1 MEDSFEKMKL
11 EKWILK
17 IIKYLSYKEPTEVQ
31 KYVIPQILKDKSVI
45 AISKTGTGKTAS
57 FCLPILSELSKN
69 PFGLYSIILEPTREL
84 VLQVEEKLKLF
95 STGFNL
101 RMCSI
106 IGGEDYTTQLKE
118 LDKIPHIIIAT
129 PGRLV
134 SFLEN
139 NYIKLVDNLRY
150 FVMDE
155 FDQLLDDTI
164 KPDIDKIIT
173 YLPDD
178 RITLFFSATI
188 MQTKEELKKYLGKN
202 DKDEIF
208 YYNNN
213 TDEKI
218 DDIIKDTN
226 INKEKNKDNDKDD
239 KDKDD
244 KDKEIKKKNKIIPLK
259 IKNRINEDIS
269 LKYILVP
276 QKLKEHYLLY
286 LLRNRYKETNTLIF
300 VNHVKQCDFLYNL
313 CKLFEIK
320 VSHLHSKMTQKNR
333 REDLQKFKGSM
344 TNILISTDLA
354 SRGLDIKQC
363 DLVINFD
370 IPLSSLTFI
379 HRAGRTGRI
388 GNKGLCI
395 SLVSQYDVEVLNGI
409 EEDLNADFKEIEDI
423 DQDEIMVD
431 TGLVS
436 KGIKLTKM
444 KMIKEEKSK

>member
-164 KPDIDKIIT
+164 KPDTDKIIT

-202 DKDEIF
+202 NKDEIF

-226 INKEKNKDNDKDD
+226 INKEKNKDN
-239 KDKDD
+239 DKDD

>member
-17 IIKYLSYKEPTEVQ
+17 VIKYLSYKEPTEVQ

-69 PFGLYSIILEPTREL
+69 PFGLYSIILEPTSEL

-202 DKDEIF
+202 DKEEIF

-226 INKEKNKDNDKDD
+226 INKEKNKDN
-239 KDKDD
+239 DKDD

>member
-1 MEDSFEKMKL
+1 MVDSFDDMKL
-11 EKWILK
+11 EKWIK
-17 IIKYLSYKEPTEVQ
+17 KVIAYLSYKNPTIVQ
-31 KYVIPQILKDKSVI
+31 KYIIPQILNDKSVI
-45 AISKTGTGKTAS
+45 AVSKTGTGKTAS
-57 FCLPILSELSKN
+57 FCLPILSELSKD
-69 PFGLYSIILEPTREL
+69 PYGLYSIILEPTREL
-84 VLQVEEKLKLF
+84 VIQVEEKLKLF

-134 SFLEN
+134 TFLEN
-139 NYIKLVDNLRY
+139 NYIKLVQNLKY

-155 FDQLLDDTI
+155 FDQLLNDTI
-164 KPDIDKIIT
+164 KPDIEKIIKF
-173 YLPDD
+173 LPED
-178 RITLFFSATI
+178 RKTLFFSATI
-188 MQTKEELKKYLGKN
+188 VQTINELKKYLGKN
-202 DKDEIF
+202 DTGELY

-213 TDEKI
+213 EDINDE
-218 DDIIKDTN
+218 
-226 INKEKNKDNDKDD
+226 
-239 KDKDD
+239 
-244 KDKEIKKKNKIIPLK
+244 KEIKEIKDDEQKDNNNSIPMKIKNKI
-259 IKNRINEDIS
+259 NEDVD

-286 LLRNRYKETNTLIF
+286 LLRNKYKETNCLIF

-313 CKLFEIK
+313 CKLFELK
-320 VSHLHSKMTQKNR
+320 VSHLHSKMTQRNR
-333 REDLQKFKGSM
+333 REDLQKFKGS
-344 TNILISTDLA
+344 ISRFLISTDLA

-370 IPLSSLTFI
+370 MPHTSQTFI

-395 SLVSQYDVEVLNGI
+395 SFVSQHDIELLNGI
-409 EEDLNADFKEIEDI
+409 ESELDADFKEIENI

-444 KMIKEEKSK
+444 KMIKEEKK

>member
-1 MEDSFEKMKL
+1 MEETFEQMKL
-11 EKWILK
+11 EKWIK
-17 IIKYLSYKEPTEVQ
+17 KVIKYLSYKEPTEVQ
-31 KYVIPQILKDKSVI
+31 KYIIPQILNDKSVI

-57 FCLPILSELSKN
+57 FCLPIISELSKD
-69 PFGLYSIILEPTREL
+69 PFGLYAIILEPTREL

-139 NYIKLVDNLRY
+139 NYVKLVQNLRY

-155 FDQLLDDTI
+155 FDQLLDETI

-202 DKDEIF
+202 DKEEIY

-213 TDEKI
+213 TDEKLE
-218 DDIIKDTN
+218 DLIKNENELDKT
-226 INKEKNKDNDKDD
+226 KEKDGNKKSS
-239 KDKDD
+239 
-244 KDKEIKKKNKIIPLK
+244 KIIPLK

-286 LLRNRYKETNTLIF
+286 LLRNRYKDTNTLIF

-320 VSHLHSKMTQKNR
+320 VSHLHSKMTQKKR

-409 EEDLNADFKEIEDI
+409 EEDLSADFKEIEDI

-444 KMIKEEKSK
+444 KMIKEGKNK

>member
-1 MEDSFEKMKL
+1 MVDSFDDMKL
-11 EKWILK
+11 EKWIK
-17 IIKYLSYKEPTEVQ
+17 KVIAYLSYKNPTIVQ
-31 KYVIPQILKDKSVI
+31 KYIIPEILNDKSVI

-57 FCLPILSELSKN
+57 FCLPILSELSKD
-69 PFGLYSIILEPTREL
+69 PYGLYSIILEPTREL
-84 VLQVEEKLKLF
+84 VIQVEEKLKLF

-134 SFLEN
+134 TFLEN
-139 NYIKLVDNLRY
+139 NYIKLVQNLKY
-150 FVMDE
+150 FVLDE
-155 FDQLLDDTI
+155 FDQLLNDTI
-164 KPDIDKIIT
+164 RPDIEKIIKF
-173 YLPDD
+173 LPED
-178 RITLFFSATI
+178 RKTLFFSATI
-188 MQTKEELKKYLGKN
+188 VQTKNELKKYLGKN
-202 DKDEIF
+202 DTGELY

-213 TDEKI
+213 EDINDE
-218 DDIIKDTN
+218 
-226 INKEKNKDNDKDD
+226 
-239 KDKDD
+239 
-244 KDKEIKKKNKIIPLK
+244 KEIKDEEEQKNNNSIPMKIKNKI
-259 IKNRINEDIS
+259 NEDVD

-286 LLRNRYKETNTLIF
+286 LLRNKYKETSCLIF

-313 CKLFEIK
+313 CKLFELK
-320 VSHLHSKMTQKNR
+320 VSHLHSKMTQRNR
-333 REDLQKFKGSM
+333 REDLQKFKGS
-344 TNILISTDLA
+344 ISRFLISTDLA

-370 IPLSSLTFI
+370 MPHTSQTFI

-395 SLVSQYDVEVLNGI
+395 SFVSQHDIELLNGI
-409 EEDLNADFKEIEDI
+409 ESELDADFKEIEDI

-444 KMIKEEKSK
+444 KMIKEEKK

>member
-1 MEDSFEKMKL
+1 MEETFEQMKL
-11 EKWILK
+11 EKWIK
-17 IIKYLSYKEPTEVQ
+17 KVIKYLSYKEPTEVQ
-31 KYVIPQILKDKSVI
+31 KYIIPQILNDKSII

-57 FCLPILSELSKN
+57 FCLPIISELSKD
-69 PFGLYSIILEPTREL
+69 PFGLYAIILEPTREL

-139 NYIKLVDNLRY
+139 NYVKLVQNLRY

-155 FDQLLDDTI
+155 FDQLLDETI

-202 DKDEIF
+202 DKEEIY

-213 TDEKI
+213 TDEKLENL
-218 DDIIKDTN
+218 IKNENELDKT
-226 INKEKNKDNDKDD
+226 KEKDGNKKSS
-239 KDKDD
+239 
-244 KDKEIKKKNKIIPLK
+244 KIIPLK

-286 LLRNRYKETNTLIF
+286 LLRNRYKDTNTLIF

-409 EEDLNADFKEIEDI
+409 EEDLSADFKEIEDI

-444 KMIKEEKSK
+444 KMIKEGKNK

>member
-1 MEDSFEKMKL
+1 MESSFENMKL
-11 EKWILK
+11 EKWIK
-17 IIKYLSYKEPTEVQ
+17 KVINYLSYKEPTIVQ
-31 KYVIPQILKDKSVI
+31 KYIIPQILNDKSVI
-45 AISKTGTGKTAS
+45 AVSKTGTGKTAS
-57 FCLPILSELSKN
+57 FCLPILSELSKD
-69 PFGLYSIILEPTREL
+69 PYGLYSIILEPTREL

-106 IGGEDYTTQLKE
+106 IGGEDYTTQLKG

-134 SFLEN
+134 TFLEN
-139 NYIKLVDNLRY
+139 NSIKLVQNLKY

-155 FDQLLDDTI
+155 FDQLLNDTI
-164 KPDIDKIIT
+164 KPEVDKIIT
-173 YLPDD
+173 FLPED
-178 RITLFFSATI
+178 RKTLFFSATI
-188 MQTKEELKKYLGKN
+188 AQSINELKKYLGKN
-202 DKDEIF
+202 DKNELF

-213 TDEKI
+213 ENINNKI
-218 DDIIKDTN
+218 EITENENENKKNQKDKNDNKEGTN
-226 INKEKNKDNDKDD
+226 IQTK
-239 KDKDD
+239 
-244 KDKEIKKKNKIIPLK
+244 IKNKI
-259 IKNRINEDIS
+259 NEDVD

-276 QKLKEHYLLY
+276 QKLKEHYLLH
-286 LLRNRYKETNTLIF
+286 LLRNKYRETNCLVF

-313 CKLFEIK
+313 CKLFELK
-320 VSHLHSKMTQKNR
+320 VSHLHSKMTQRNR
-333 REDLQKFKGSM
+333 REDLQKFKGSIS
-344 TNILISTDLA
+344 TVLISTDLA
-354 SRGLDIKQC
+354 SRGLDIRQC

-370 IPLSSLTFI
+370 MPITSQTFI

-395 SLVSQYDVEVLNGI
+395 SFVSQHDIELLNGI
-409 EEDLNADFKEIEDI
+409 ESDLNADFNEIEDI

-444 KMIKEEKSK
+444 KMIKEGKK

>member
-1 MEDSFEKMKL
+1 MESSFENMKL
-11 EKWILK
+11 EKWIK
-17 IIKYLSYKEPTEVQ
+17 KVINYLSYKEPTIVQ
-31 KYVIPQILKDKSVI
+31 KYIIPQILNDKSVI
-45 AISKTGTGKTAS
+45 AVSKTGTGKTAS
-57 FCLPILSELSKN
+57 FCLPILSELSKD
-69 PFGLYSIILEPTREL
+69 PYGLYSIILEPTREL

-106 IGGEDYTTQLKE
+106 IGGEDYTTQLKG

-134 SFLEN
+134 TFLEN
-139 NYIKLVDNLRY
+139 NSIKLVQNLKY

-155 FDQLLDDTI
+155 FDQLLNDTI
-164 KPDIDKIIT
+164 KPEVDKIIT
-173 YLPDD
+173 FLPED
-178 RITLFFSATI
+178 RKTLFFSATI
-188 MQTKEELKKYLGKN
+188 AQSINELKKYLGKN
-202 DKDEIF
+202 DKNELF

-213 TDEKI
+213 E
-218 DDIIKDTN
+218 N
-226 INKEKNKDNDKDD
+226 INNKIEITENENENKKNEKEKNNN
-239 KDKDD
+239 
-244 KDKEIKKKNKIIPLK
+244 KEDTNVQTKIKNKI
-259 IKNRINEDIS
+259 NEDVD

-276 QKLKEHYLLY
+276 QKLKEHYLLH
-286 LLRNRYKETNTLIF
+286 LLRNKYRETNCLVF

-313 CKLFEIK
+313 CKLFELK
-320 VSHLHSKMTQKNR
+320 VSHLHSKMTQRNR
-333 REDLQKFKGSM
+333 REDLQKFKGSIS
-344 TNILISTDLA
+344 TVLISTDLA
-354 SRGLDIKQC
+354 SRGLDIRQC

-370 IPLSSLTFI
+370 MPITSQTFI

-395 SLVSQYDVEVLNGI
+395 SFVSQHDIELLNGI
-409 EEDLNADFKEIEDI
+409 ESDLNADFNEIEDI

-444 KMIKEEKSK
+444 KMIKEEKK

>member
-1 MEDSFEKMKL
+1 MEDSFEKMRL
-11 EKWILK
+11 EKWIK
-17 IIKYLSYKEPTEVQ
+17 KVINYLSYKEPTEVQ
-31 KYVIPQILKDKSVI
+31 KYVIPQILKEKNVI

-69 PFGLYSIILEPTREL
+69 PFGLYAIILEPTREL

-106 IGGEDYTTQLKE
+106 IGGEDFTTQLNE

-139 NYIKLVDNLRY
+139 NYIKLVQNLRY

-155 FDQLLDDTI
+155 FDQLLDETI

-173 YLPDD
+173 YLPDE

-188 MQTKEELKKYLGKN
+188 MQTKEELKKYIGKN
-202 DKDEIF
+202 NKDEIY

-213 TDEKI
+213 TDEKLE
-218 DDIIKDTN
+218 DIVKKDGSGE
-226 INKEKNKDNDKDD
+226 KEKEKDLNVN
-239 KDKDD
+239 
-244 KDKEIKKKNKIIPLK
+244 KKNKKIIPLK
-259 IKNRINEDIS
+259 IKNRINEDVS

-333 REDLQKFKGSM
+333 REDLQKFKGSL

-395 SLVSQYDVEVLNGI
+395 SFVSQYDVEVLNGI
-409 EEDLNADFKEIEDI
+409 EDDLNADFKEIEDI

-444 KMIKEEKSK
+444 KLIKEGKNK

>member
-1 MEDSFEKMKL
+1 MENTFENMKL
-11 EKWILK
+11 EKWIK
-17 IIKYLSYKEPTEVQ
+17 KVINYLSYKEPTIVQ
-31 KYVIPQILKDKSVI
+31 KYIIPQILNNKSVI

-57 FCLPILSELSKN
+57 FCLPILSELSKD
-69 PFGLYSIILEPTREL
+69 PYGLYSIILEPTREL

-106 IGGEDYTTQLKE
+106 IGGEDYTSQLIE

-134 SFLEN
+134 AFLEN
-139 NYIKLVDNLRY
+139 KSIKLVQNLKY

-155 FDQLLDDTI
+155 FDQLLNDTI
-164 KPDIDKIIT
+164 KPDVDKIIN

-178 RITLFFSATI
+178 RKTLFFSATI
-188 MQTKEELKKYLGKN
+188 AQSIDDLKKYMGKN
-202 DKDEIF
+202 DKEELF
-208 YYNNN
+208 YFNNN
-213 TDEKI
+213 EDINNKAIEK
-218 DDIIKDTN
+218 
-226 INKEKNKDNDKDD
+226 KENP
-239 KDKDD
+239 
-244 KDKEIKKKNKIIPLK
+244 EIENKIIPMK
-259 IKNRINEDIS
+259 IKNRINEDVN

-286 LLRNRYKETNTLIF
+286 LLRNKYRETNCLVF

-313 CKLFEIK
+313 CKLFELK
-320 VSHLHSKMTQKNR
+320 VSHLNSKMTQRNR
-333 REDLQKFKGSM
+333 REDLQKFKGSIS
-344 TNILISTDLA
+344 TILISTDLA

-370 IPLSSLTFI
+370 MPLSSQTFI

-395 SLVSQYDVEVLNGI
+395 SFISQHDIELLNDI
-409 EEDLNADFKEIEDI
+409 ESDLNADFKEIEDI

-431 TGLVS
+431 TGLIS

-444 KMIKEEKSK
+444 KMIKEEKK

>member
-239 KDKDD
+239 KDK
-244 KDKEIKKKNKIIPLK
+244 EIKKKNKIIPLK

-395 SLVSQYDVEVLNGI
+395 SLVSQYDIEVLNGI

>member
-1 MEDSFEKMKL
+1 MVDSFDDMKL
-11 EKWILK
+11 EKWIK
-17 IIKYLSYKEPTEVQ
+17 KVIAYLSYKRPTIVQ
-31 KYVIPQILKDKSVI
+31 KYIIPEILKDKSVI

-57 FCLPILSELSKN
+57 FCLPILSELSKD
-69 PFGLYSIILEPTREL
+69 PYGLYSIILEPTREL
-84 VLQVEEKLKLF
+84 VIQVEEKLKLF

-134 SFLEN
+134 TFLEN
-139 NYIKLVDNLRY
+139 NYIKLVQNLKY
-150 FVMDE
+150 FVLDE
-155 FDQLLDDTI
+155 FDQLLNDTI
-164 KPDIDKIIT
+164 RPDIEKIIKF
-173 YLPDD
+173 LPED
-178 RITLFFSATI
+178 RKTLFFSATI
-188 MQTKEELKKYLGKN
+188 MQTKNELKKYLGKN
-202 DKDEIF
+202 DTGELY

-213 TDEKI
+213 EDINDE
-218 DDIIKDTN
+218 
-226 INKEKNKDNDKDD
+226 
-239 KDKDD
+239 
-244 KDKEIKKKNKIIPLK
+244 KEIKDNEEQKNNNTIPMKIKNKI
-259 IKNRINEDIS
+259 NEDVD

-286 LLRNRYKETNTLIF
+286 LLRNKYKETSCLIF

-313 CKLFEIK
+313 CKLFELK
-320 VSHLHSKMTQKNR
+320 VSHLHSKMTQRNR
-333 REDLQKFKGSM
+333 REDLQKFKGS
-344 TNILISTDLA
+344 ISRFLISTDLA

-370 IPLSSLTFI
+370 MPHTSQTFI

-395 SLVSQYDVEVLNGI
+395 SFVSQHDIELLNGI
-409 EEDLNADFKEIEDI
+409 ESELDADFKEIEDI

-444 KMIKEEKSK
+444 KKSYL

>member
-17 IIKYLSYKEPTEVQ
+17 VIKYLSYKEPTEVQ

-202 DKDEIF
+202 DKEEIF

-226 INKEKNKDNDKDD
+226 INKEKNKDN
-239 KDKDD
+239 DKDD

>member
-1 MEDSFEKMKL
+1 MKL
-11 EKWILK
+11 EKWIK
-17 IIKYLSYKEPTEVQ
+17 KVINYLSYKEPTEVQ
-31 KYVIPQILKDKSVI
+31 KYVIPQMLKEKNVI

-69 PFGLYSIILEPTREL
+69 PFGLYAIILEPTREL

-106 IGGEDYTTQLKE
+106 IGGEDFTTQLNE

-139 NYIKLVDNLRY
+139 NYIKLVQNLRY

-155 FDQLLDDTI
+155 FDQLLDETI

-173 YLPDD
+173 YLPDE

-188 MQTKEELKKYLGKN
+188 MQTKEELKKYIGKN
-202 DKDEIF
+202 NKDEIY

-213 TDEKI
+213 TDEKLEDI
-218 DDIIKDTN
+218 VKKDDN
-226 INKEKNKDNDKDD
+226 GEKEKEKDLNVN
-239 KDKDD
+239 
-244 KDKEIKKKNKIIPLK
+244 KKNKKIIPLK
-259 IKNRINEDIS
+259 IKNRINEDVS

-333 REDLQKFKGSM
+333 REDLQKFKGSL

-395 SLVSQYDVEVLNGI
+395 SFVSQYDVEVLNGI
-409 EEDLNADFKEIEDI
+409 EDDLNADFKEIEDI

-444 KMIKEEKSK
+444 KLIKEGKK

>member
-1 MEDSFEKMKL
+1 MEDSFEKMRL
-11 EKWILK
+11 EKWIK
-17 IIKYLSYKEPTEVQ
+17 KVINYLSYKEPTEVQ
-31 KYVIPQILKDKSVI
+31 KYVIPQILKEKNVI

-69 PFGLYSIILEPTREL
+69 PFGLYAIILEPTREL

-106 IGGEDYTTQLKE
+106 IGGEDFTTQLNE

-139 NYIKLVDNLRY
+139 NYIKLVQNLRY

-155 FDQLLDDTI
+155 FDQLLDETI

-173 YLPDD
+173 YLPDE

-188 MQTKEELKKYLGKN
+188 MQTKEELKKYIGKN
-202 DKDEIF
+202 NKDEIY

-213 TDEKI
+213 TDEKLEDI
-218 DDIIKDTN
+218 VKKDDSVE
-226 INKEKNKDNDKDD
+226 KEKEKDLNVN
-239 KDKDD
+239 
-244 KDKEIKKKNKIIPLK
+244 KKNKKIIPLK
-259 IKNRINEDIS
+259 IKNRINEDVS

-333 REDLQKFKGSM
+333 REDLQKFKGSL

-395 SLVSQYDVEVLNGI
+395 SFVSQYDVEVLNGI
-409 EEDLNADFKEIEDI
+409 EDDLNADFKEIEDI

-444 KMIKEEKSK
+444 KLIKEGKNK

>member
-1 MEDSFEKMKL
+1 MKL
-11 EKWILK
+11 ERWIK
-17 IIKYLSYKEPTEVQ
+17 KVITYLSYKEPTEVQ
-31 KYVIPQILKDKSVI
+31 KYVIPQILKNKSVI

-57 FCLPILSELSKN
+57 FCLPILSELSKD
-69 PFGLYSIILEPTREL
+69 PFGLYAIILEPTREL

-106 IGGEDYTTQLKE
+106 IGGEDYTSQLQE

-139 NYIKLVDNLRY
+139 DYVKLIQNLRY

-164 KPDIDKIIT
+164 RPDIDKIIK
-173 YLPDD
+173 YLPDE

-202 DKDEIF
+202 DKEEIY

-213 TDEKI
+213 TDENI
-218 DDIIKDTN
+218 EDLIKNNNDLN
-226 INKEKNKDNDKDD
+226 KKKEKDENKKS
-239 KDKDD
+239 
-244 KDKEIKKKNKIIPLK
+244 NKIIPLK
-259 IKNRINEDIS
+259 LKNRINEDIS

-333 REDLQKFKGSM
+333 RDDLQKFKGSM

-409 EEDLNADFKEIEDI
+409 EEDLDADFKEIEDI

-444 KMIKEEKSK
+444 KMIKDEKTNK

>member
-1 MEDSFEKMKL
+1 MVDSFDDMKL
-11 EKWILK
+11 EKWIK
-17 IIKYLSYKEPTEVQ
+17 KVIAYLSYKNPTIVQ
-31 KYVIPQILKDKSVI
+31 KYIIPEILNDKSVI

-57 FCLPILSELSKN
+57 FCLPILSELSKD
-69 PFGLYSIILEPTREL
+69 PYGLYSIILEPTREL
-84 VLQVEEKLKLF
+84 VIQVEEKLKLF

-134 SFLEN
+134 TFLEN
-139 NYIKLVDNLRY
+139 NYIKLVQNLKY
-150 FVMDE
+150 FVLDE
-155 FDQLLDDTI
+155 FDQLLNDTI
-164 KPDIDKIIT
+164 RPDIEKIIKF
-173 YLPDD
+173 LPED
-178 RITLFFSATI
+178 RKTLFFSATI
-188 MQTKEELKKYLGKN
+188 VQTKNELKKYLGKN
-202 DKDEIF
+202 DTGELY

-213 TDEKI
+213 EDINDE
-218 DDIIKDTN
+218 
-226 INKEKNKDNDKDD
+226 
-239 KDKDD
+239 
-244 KDKEIKKKNKIIPLK
+244 KEIKDEEEQKNNNSIPMKIKNKI
-259 IKNRINEDIS
+259 NEDVD

-286 LLRNRYKETNTLIF
+286 LLRNKYKETNCLIF

-313 CKLFEIK
+313 CKLFELK
-320 VSHLHSKMTQKNR
+320 VSHLHSKMTQRNR
-333 REDLQKFKGSM
+333 REDLQKFKGS
-344 TNILISTDLA
+344 ISKFLISTDLA

-370 IPLSSLTFI
+370 MPHTSQTFI

-395 SLVSQYDVEVLNGI
+395 SFVSQHDIELLNGI
-409 EEDLNADFKEIEDI
+409 ESELDADFKEIEDI

-444 KMIKEEKSK
+444 KMIKEEKK

>member
-11 EKWILK
+11 EKWIK
-17 IIKYLSYKEPTEVQ
+17 KVINYLSYKEPTEVQ
-31 KYVIPQILKDKSVI
+31 KYVIPQILKEKNVI

-69 PFGLYSIILEPTREL
+69 PFGLYAIILEPTREL

-106 IGGEDYTTQLKE
+106 IGGEDFTTQLNE

-139 NYIKLVDNLRY
+139 NYIKLVQNLRY

-155 FDQLLDDTI
+155 FDQLLDETI

-173 YLPDD
+173 YLPDE

-188 MQTKEELKKYLGKN
+188 MQTKEELKKYIGKN
-202 DKDEIF
+202 NKDEIY

-213 TDEKI
+213 TDEKLE
-218 DDIIKDTN
+218 DIVKKDGSGE
-226 INKEKNKDNDKDD
+226 KEKEKDLNVN
-239 KDKDD
+239 
-244 KDKEIKKKNKIIPLK
+244 KKNKKIIPLK
-259 IKNRINEDIS
+259 IKNRINEDVS

-333 REDLQKFKGSM
+333 REDLQKFKGSL

-395 SLVSQYDVEVLNGI
+395 SFVSQYDVEVLNGI
-409 EEDLNADFKEIEDI
+409 EDDLNADFKEIEDI

-444 KMIKEEKSK
+444 KMIKEEKNI

>member
-213 TDEKI
+213 TGEKI

-226 INKEKNKDNDKDD
+226 INKEKNKDN
-239 KDKDD
+239 DKDD

>member
-45 AISKTGTGKTAS
+45 AISKRGTGKTAS

-164 KPDIDKIIT
+164 KPDTDKIIT

-202 DKDEIF
+202 DKEEIF

-226 INKEKNKDNDKDD
+226 INKEKNKDN
-239 KDKDD
+239 DKDD

>member
-1 MEDSFEKMKL
+1 MVDSFDDMKL
-11 EKWILK
+11 EKWIK
-17 IIKYLSYKEPTEVQ
+17 KVIAYLSYKNPTIVQ
-31 KYVIPQILKDKSVI
+31 KYIIPEILNDKSVI

-57 FCLPILSELSKN
+57 FCLPILSELSKD
-69 PFGLYSIILEPTREL
+69 PYGLYSIILEPTREL
-84 VLQVEEKLKLF
+84 VIQVEEKLKLF

-134 SFLEN
+134 TFLEN
-139 NYIKLVDNLRY
+139 NYIKLVQNLKY
-150 FVMDE
+150 FVLDE
-155 FDQLLDDTI
+155 FDQLLNDTI
-164 KPDIDKIIT
+164 RPDIEKIIKF
-173 YLPDD
+173 LPED
-178 RITLFFSATI
+178 RKTLFFSATI
-188 MQTKEELKKYLGKN
+188 VQTKNELKKYLGKN
-202 DKDEIF
+202 DTGELY

-213 TDEKI
+213 EDINDE
-218 DDIIKDTN
+218 
-226 INKEKNKDNDKDD
+226 
-239 KDKDD
+239 
-244 KDKEIKKKNKIIPLK
+244 KEIKDDEEQKNINNNSIPMKIKNKI
-259 IKNRINEDIS
+259 NEDVD

-286 LLRNRYKETNTLIF
+286 LLRNKYKETNCLIF

-313 CKLFEIK
+313 CKLFELK
-320 VSHLHSKMTQKNR
+320 VSHLHSKMTQRNR
-333 REDLQKFKGSM
+333 REDLQKFKGS
-344 TNILISTDLA
+344 ISKFLISTDLA

-370 IPLSSLTFI
+370 MPHTSQTFI

-395 SLVSQYDVEVLNGI
+395 SFVSQHDIELLNGI
-409 EEDLNADFKEIEDI
+409 ESELDADFKEIEDI

-444 KMIKEEKSK
+444 KMIKEEKK

>member
-1 MEDSFEKMKL
+1 MENSFENMKL
-11 EKWILK
+11 EKWIK
-17 IIKYLSYKEPTEVQ
+17 KVIKYLSYKEPTIVQ
-31 KYVIPQILKDKSVI
+31 KYIIPQILKDKSVV
-45 AISKTGTGKTAS
+45 AVSKTGTGKTAS
-57 FCLPILSELSKN
+57 FCLPILSELSKD
-69 PFGLYSIILEPTREL
+69 PYGLYSIILEPTREL

-106 IGGEDYTTQLKE
+106 IGGEDHTTQMKE

-134 SFLEN
+134 GFLEN
-139 NYIKLVDNLRY
+139 NYIKLVQNLKY

-155 FDQLLDDTI
+155 FDQLLNDTI

-178 RITLFFSATI
+178 RKTFFFSATI
-188 MQTKEELKKYLGKN
+188 TQPVSELKKYLGKN
-202 DKDEIF
+202 DKEELY

-213 TDEKI
+213 EDVEINNNLNELEK
-218 DDIIKDTN
+218 
-226 INKEKNKDNDKDD
+226 KENESESNNNDNNNNNVQ
-239 KDKDD
+239 
-244 KDKEIKKKNKIIPLK
+244 IPKKIKNKI
-259 IKNRINEDIS
+259 NEDVN

-286 LLRNRYKETNTLIF
+286 LLRNRYKETNSLIF

-313 CKLFEIK
+313 CKLFELK
-320 VSHLHSKMTQKNR
+320 VSHLHSKMTQRNR
-333 REDLQKFKGSM
+333 REDLQKFKGGIS
-344 TNILISTDLA
+344 TILISTDLA

-370 IPLSSLTFI
+370 MPLSSETFI

-395 SLVSQYDVEVLNGI
+395 SFISQHDLELLNGI
-409 EEDLNADFKEIEDI
+409 ESNLNADFKEIEDI

-436 KGIKLTKM
+436 KGIKITKM
-444 KMIKEEKSK
+444 KMIKEEKK

>member
-155 FDQLLDDTI
+155 FDQLLDNTI

-202 DKDEIF
+202 DKEEIF

-226 INKEKNKDNDKDD
+226 INKEKNKDN
-239 KDKDD
+239 DKDD

-320 VSHLHSKMTQKNR
+320 VSHIHSKMTQKNR

>member
-1 MEDSFEKMKL
+1 MVDSFDDMKL
-11 EKWILK
+11 EKWIK
-17 IIKYLSYKEPTEVQ
+17 KVIAYLSYKNPTIVQ
-31 KYVIPQILKDKSVI
+31 KYIIPEILNDKSVI

-57 FCLPILSELSKN
+57 FCLPILSELSKD
-69 PFGLYSIILEPTREL
+69 PYGLYSIILEPTREL
-84 VLQVEEKLKLF
+84 VIQVEEKLKLF

-118 LDKIPHIIIAT
+118 LDKIPHIIICT

-134 SFLEN
+134 TFLEN
-139 NYIKLVDNLRY
+139 NYIKLVQNLKY
-150 FVMDE
+150 FVLDE
-155 FDQLLDDTI
+155 FDQLLNDTI
-164 KPDIDKIIT
+164 RPDIEKIIKF
-173 YLPDD
+173 LPED
-178 RITLFFSATI
+178 RKTLFFSATI
-188 MQTKEELKKYLGKN
+188 VQTKNELKKYLGKN
-202 DKDEIF
+202 DTGELY

-213 TDEKI
+213 EDINDE
-218 DDIIKDTN
+218 
-226 INKEKNKDNDKDD
+226 
-239 KDKDD
+239 
-244 KDKEIKKKNKIIPLK
+244 KEIKDDEEQKNNNNSIPMKIKNKI
-259 IKNRINEDIS
+259 NEDVD

-286 LLRNRYKETNTLIF
+286 LLRNKYKETNCLIF

-313 CKLFEIK
+313 CKLFELK
-320 VSHLHSKMTQKNR
+320 VSHLHSKMTQRNR
-333 REDLQKFKGSM
+333 REDLQKFKGS
-344 TNILISTDLA
+344 ISRFLISTDLA

-370 IPLSSLTFI
+370 MPHTSQTFI

-395 SLVSQYDVEVLNGI
+395 SFVSQHDIELLNGI
-409 EEDLNADFKEIEDI
+409 ESELDADFKEIEDI

-444 KMIKEEKSK
+444 KMIKEEKK

>member
-11 EKWILK
+11 EKWIK
-17 IIKYLSYKEPTEVQ
+17 KVIKYLSYKEPTEVQ
-31 KYVIPQILKDKSVI
+31 KYIIPQILQNKSVI

-69 PFGLYSIILEPTREL
+69 PFGLYAIILEPTREL

-139 NYIKLVDNLRY
+139 NYIKLVENLRY
-150 FVMDE
+150 FVLDE
-155 FDQLLDDTI
+155 FDQLLDETI
-164 KPDIDKIIT
+164 RPDIEKIIT

-188 MQTKEELKKYLGKN
+188 TQTKEELKQYLGKN
-202 DKDEIF
+202 DKEEIY

-213 TDEKI
+213 TDEKLE
-218 DDIIKDTN
+218 DLIKMDLT
-226 INKEKNKDNDKDD
+226 
-239 KDKDD
+239 
-244 KDKEIKKKNKIIPLK
+244 KDKEAEDKNVKKKSNKMIPLK

-320 VSHLHSKMTQKNR
+320 VSHLHSKMTQKHR
-333 REDLQKFKGSM
+333 REDLQKFKGSL

-370 IPLSSLTFI
+370 IPLSTLTFI

-395 SLVSQYDVEVLNGI
+395 SFVSQYDVEVLNGI

-444 KMIKEEKSK
+444 KLIKEEKNK

>member
-11 EKWILK
+11 EKWIK
-17 IIKYLSYKEPTEVQ
+17 KVIYYLSYREPTEVQ
-31 KYVIPQILKDKSVI
+31 KYIIPQILKDRSVI

-69 PFGLYSIILEPTREL
+69 PFGLYAIILEPTREL

-106 IGGEDYTTQLKE
+106 IGGEDYTTQLRE

-129 PGRLV
+129 PGRLI

-139 NYIKLVDNLRY
+139 NYVKLVQNLRY

-164 KPDIDKIIT
+164 KPDIEKIIT
-173 YLPDD
+173 YLPDE

-188 MQTKEELKKYLGKN
+188 TQTKGELKKYLGKN
-202 DKDEIF
+202 DKEEIY

-213 TDEKI
+213 SDEKI
-218 DDIIKDTN
+218 EDIIKN
-226 INKEKNKDNDKDD
+226 ENNEEI
-239 KDKDD
+239 KDKDSND
-244 KDKEIKKKNKIIPLK
+244 NDSGKKKKQIIPLK

-286 LLRNRYKETNTLIF
+286 LLRNRYKGTNTLIF

-333 REDLQKFKGSM
+333 REDLQKFKGSI

-354 SRGLDIKQC
+354 SRGLDIRQC

-444 KMIKEEKSK
+444 KMIKEGKID

>member
-1 MEDSFEKMKL
+1 MENSFENMKL
-11 EKWILK
+11 EKWIKK

-31 KYVIPQILKDKSVI
+31 KYIIPQILKNKSVI

-69 PFGLYSIILEPTREL
+69 PFGLYAIILEPTREL
-84 VLQVEEKLKLF
+84 VLQVEEKLKLY

-106 IGGEDYTTQLKE
+106 IGGEDFTSQLRE

-129 PGRLV
+129 PGRLI

-139 NYIKLVDNLRY
+139 NYIKLIENLRY

-155 FDQLLDDTI
+155 FDQLLNETI
-164 KPDIDKIIT
+164 KPDIDKIIE
-173 YLPDD
+173 YLPDE
-178 RITLFFSATI
+178 RISLFFSATI
-188 MQTKEELKKYLGKN
+188 IQTKEELKKYMGKN
-202 DKDEIF
+202 DKEEIY

-213 TDEKI
+213 SEEKLE
-218 DDIIKDTN
+218 DLMKKDSN
-226 INKEKNKDNDKDD
+226 E
-239 KDKDD
+239 
-244 KDKEIKKKNKIIPLK
+244 DKEEDKFVKKKSNKIIPLK
-259 IKNRINEDIS
+259 IKNRINEDIF

-286 LLRNRYKETNTLIF
+286 LLRNRYKETTTLIF

-320 VSHLHSKMTQKNR
+320 VSHLHSKMTQKSR
-333 REDLQKFKGSM
+333 REDLQKFKGSL

-395 SLVSQYDVEVLNGI
+395 TFVSQYDVEVLNGI

-444 KMIKEEKSK
+444 KLIKEENYK

>member
-1 MEDSFEKMKL
+1 MEETFEQMKL
-11 EKWILK
+11 EKWIK
-17 IIKYLSYKEPTEVQ
+17 KVIKYLSYKEPTEVQ
-31 KYVIPQILKDKSVI
+31 KYIIPQILNDKSVI

-57 FCLPILSELSKN
+57 FCLPIISELSKD
-69 PFGLYSIILEPTREL
+69 PFGLYAIILEPTREL

-139 NYIKLVDNLRY
+139 NYVKLVQNLRY

-155 FDQLLDDTI
+155 FDQLLDETI

-202 DKDEIF
+202 DKEEIY

-213 TDEKI
+213 KDEKLE
-218 DDIIKDTN
+218 DLIKNENELDKT
-226 INKEKNKDNDKDD
+226 KEKDGNKKSS
-239 KDKDD
+239 
-244 KDKEIKKKNKIIPLK
+244 KIIPLK

-286 LLRNRYKETNTLIF
+286 LLRNRYKDTNTLIF

-409 EEDLNADFKEIEDI
+409 EEDLSADFKEIEDI

-444 KMIKEEKSK
+444 KMIKEGKNK

>member
-11 EKWILK
+11 EKWIK
-17 IIKYLSYKEPTEVQ
+17 KVIDYLSYKEPTEVQ
-31 KYVIPQILKDKSVI
+31 KYVIPQILKNKSVI

-57 FCLPILSELSKN
+57 FCLPILSELSKD
-69 PFGLYSIILEPTREL
+69 PFGLYAIILEPTREL

-106 IGGEDYTTQLKE
+106 IGGEDFTSQLQE

-139 NYIKLVDNLRY
+139 NYIKLIQNLRY

-202 DKDEIF
+202 DKDEIY

-213 TDEKI
+213 TDEKLE
-218 DDIIKDTN
+218 DILKNDGN
-226 INKEKNKDNDKDD
+226 KLNKEKSKEKNIKNK
-239 KDKDD
+239 
-244 KDKEIKKKNKIIPLK
+244 KIIPLK
-259 IKNRINEDIS
+259 IKNRINEDVT

-286 LLRNRYKETNTLIF
+286 LLRNRYKGTNTLIF

-313 CKLFEIK
+313 CKLFEIR

-333 REDLQKFKGSM
+333 REDLQKFKGSIS
-344 TNILISTDLA
+344 NILISTDLA
-354 SRGLDIKQC
+354 SRGLDIRQC

-370 IPLSSLTFI
+370 IPLSTLTFI

-395 SLVSQYDVEVLNGI
+395 SFVSQYDVEVLNGI
-409 EEDLNADFKEIEDI
+409 EEDLDADFKEIEDI
-423 DQDEIMVD
+423 DQDEIMID

-444 KMIKEEKSK
+444 KLIKEEKIK

>member
-69 PFGLYSIILEPTREL
+69 PFGLYSIILEPTSEL

-226 INKEKNKDNDKDD
+226 INKEKNRDN
-239 KDKDD
+239 DKDD

>member
-1 MEDSFEKMKL
+1 MEETFEQMKL
-11 EKWILK
+11 EKWIK
-17 IIKYLSYKEPTEVQ
+17 KVIKYLSYKEPTEVQ
-31 KYVIPQILKDKSVI
+31 KYIIPQILNDKSII

-57 FCLPILSELSKN
+57 FCLPIISELSKD
-69 PFGLYSIILEPTREL
+69 PFGLYAIILEPTREL

-139 NYIKLVDNLRY
+139 NYVKLVQNLRY

-155 FDQLLDDTI
+155 FDQLLDETI

-202 DKDEIF
+202 DKEEIY

-213 TDEKI
+213 TDEKLENL
-218 DDIIKDTN
+218 IKNENELDKT
-226 INKEKNKDNDKDD
+226 KEKDGNKKSS
-239 KDKDD
+239 
-244 KDKEIKKKNKIIPLK
+244 KIIPLK

-286 LLRNRYKETNTLIF
+286 LLRNRYKDTNTLIF

-333 REDLQKFKGSM
+333 RDDLQKFKGSM

-379 HRAGRTGRI
+379 HRTGRTGRI

-409 EEDLNADFKEIEDI
+409 EEDLEADFKEIEDI

-444 KMIKEEKSK
+444 KMIKEGKNK

>member
-1 MEDSFEKMKL
+1 MEETFEQMKL
-11 EKWILK
+11 EKWIK
-17 IIKYLSYKEPTEVQ
+17 KVIKYLSYKEPTEVQ
-31 KYVIPQILKDKSVI
+31 KYIIPQILNDKSVI

-57 FCLPILSELSKN
+57 FCLPIISELSKD
-69 PFGLYSIILEPTREL
+69 PFGLYAIILEPTREL

-139 NYIKLVDNLRY
+139 NYVKLVQNLRY

-155 FDQLLDDTI
+155 FDQLLDETI

-202 DKDEIF
+202 DKEEIY

-213 TDEKI
+213 TDEKLE
-218 DDIIKDTN
+218 DLIKNENELDKT
-226 INKEKNKDNDKDD
+226 KEKDGNKKSS
-239 KDKDD
+239 
-244 KDKEIKKKNKIIPLK
+244 KIIPLK

-286 LLRNRYKETNTLIF
+286 LLRNRYKDTNTLIF

-409 EEDLNADFKEIEDI
+409 EEDLSSDFKEIEDI

-444 KMIKEEKSK
+444 KMIKEGKNK

>member
-1 MEDSFEKMKL
+1 MEDSFEKMRL
-11 EKWILK
+11 EKWIK
-17 IIKYLSYKEPTEVQ
+17 KVINYLSYKEPTEVQ
-31 KYVIPQILKDKSVI
+31 KYVIPQILKEKNVI

-69 PFGLYSIILEPTREL
+69 PFGLYAIILEPTREL

-106 IGGEDYTTQLKE
+106 IGGEDFTTQLNE

-139 NYIKLVDNLRY
+139 NYIKLVQNLRY

-155 FDQLLDDTI
+155 FDQLLDETI

-173 YLPDD
+173 YLPDE

-188 MQTKEELKKYLGKN
+188 MQTKEELKKYIGKN
-202 DKDEIF
+202 NKDEIY

-213 TDEKI
+213 TDEKLEDI
-218 DDIIKDTN
+218 VKKDDSGE
-226 INKEKNKDNDKDD
+226 KEKEKDLNVN
-239 KDKDD
+239 
-244 KDKEIKKKNKIIPLK
+244 KKNKKIIPLK
-259 IKNRINEDIS
+259 IKNRINEDVS

-333 REDLQKFKGSM
+333 REDLQKFKGSL

-395 SLVSQYDVEVLNGI
+395 SFVSQYDVEVLNGI
-409 EEDLNADFKEIEDI
+409 EDDLNADFKEIEDI

-444 KMIKEEKSK
+444 KLIKEGKNK

>member
-226 INKEKNKDNDKDD
+226 INKEKNRDN
-239 KDKDD
+239 DKDD